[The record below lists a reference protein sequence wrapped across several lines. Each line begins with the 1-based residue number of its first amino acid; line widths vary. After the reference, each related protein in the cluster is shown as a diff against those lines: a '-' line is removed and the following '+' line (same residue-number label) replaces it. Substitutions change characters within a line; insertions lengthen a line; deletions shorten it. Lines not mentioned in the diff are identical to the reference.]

1 MSSKLRNVVMIA
13 LLGLLMLWA
22 MRNNDLQQKQME
34 EQAKLERERAALDS
48 ARSALA
54 REREE
59 AVLRA
64 DSAVAAP
71 ADSVSADSAAAP
83 APVRRSVVVETGRF
97 WATFDSRGAMLSSLR
112 MKALKSVEDG
122 SWPELL
128 QYADR
133 GALALEI
140 DGTDLSGK
148 DFSVAG
154 DSLPDTLVVG
164 DTLRLSFSWSD
175 GRRSVERVFAF
186 SKDGD
191 GFAQELKTSG
201 FRDGDVLLR
210 WDAGLRETEKV
221 AENSGILANYF
232 FSEVVLDEDY
242 SVARETPSGRAV
254 YNESQGHLRW
264 VGLRRK
270 YVAGVVRFAEPSEF
284 KVTAV
289 EMKPAEGDFSKPTWQ
304 LLVRER
310 LDESGRFDFAFD
322 VFPLEYARIKAKEL
336 GYEKILVSGWEWCG
350 ADVWFVGL
358 TGLLL
363 RLLNFFYRL
372 LGNYGLAIVLLTLL
386 VRFATLPLT
395 LKQMRSMRQMQAHQ
409 PALAEIRKKYRDDPR
424 KMQLETME
432 YYRKAGINPLAQM
445 AGCFPMLLQMPVFIA
460 LFFVLGRSV
469 ELREAPFAL
478 WIRDLSMPD
487 IVTNA
492 VHIPFVMPMGICV
505 LPFVMALTTFFQTR
519 QTMTD
524 PNQRMMVYVMPLMM
538 FGFAGMMPS
547 GLVLYWIVSNL
558 FGIVQYMVIGS
569 PAKAAAAAKAGTG
582 AAARAAA
589 IDVTSTARST
599 KRRRK

>member
-48 ARSALA
+48 AKSALA
-54 REREE
+54 RAQE
-59 AVLRA
+59 
-64 DSAVAAP
+64 AVAAVDSAASA
-71 ADSVSADSAAAP
+71 ADTAAADSAAPVPP
-83 APVRRSVVVETGRF
+83 ARRSVTVETDRF
-97 WATFDSRGAMLSSLR
+97 WATFDSRGAKLVSLR
-112 MKALKSVEDG
+112 LKALKSVVDG

-128 QYADR
+128 QRPDR

-140 DGTDLSGK
+140 DGLDLSDR
-148 DFSVAG
+148 DFSIG
-154 DSLPDTLVVG
+154 TDSIPDTLVVG
-164 DTLRLSFSWSD
+164 DTLRLAFSWSD
-175 GRRSVERVFAF
+175 GRRSAERVFAF

-191 GFAQELKTSG
+191 GFAQELRANG
-201 FRDGDVLLR
+201 FRDGDVLLS
-210 WDAGLRETEKV
+210 WDAGLRETETV

-242 SVARETPSGRAV
+242 SVARETPSGRKA

-270 YVAGVVRFAEPSEF
+270 YVAGVIRFAEPSEY

-289 EMKPAEGDFSKPTWQ
+289 EMKPEEGDFSKPTWQ

-310 LDESGRFDFAFD
+310 LDDAGRLDFGFD
-322 VFPLEYARIKAKEL
+322 VFPLEYARIKAKDL

-424 KMQLETME
+424 RMQMETME

-569 PAKAAAAAKAGTG
+569 PAKAAALAKAGNG